1 MKKVHSDMMRSAC
14 KRQVWGFAKL
24 AAVCRT
30 ATCAEGGLH
39 DGNKLGLFVRKAR
52 AFSSRTNFEAGAI
65 NRCGRDDQT
74 RSTVGDMDRGSG
86 ANQRTSACWQSA
98 DLNQNRE
105 TSRGAMKR
113 ESGLAARPHSLS
125 GAMLTHVDD
134 SGRASMVDVGDKSY
148 TTRFAMASARVF
160 LGEHAFGLV
169 SENRSSKGDV
179 LTVAKIAGINAAKQT
194 HALIPLCHQLLLRK
208 VSVDLTLNPDNS
220 CVDIRATAKTEGQTG
235 VEMEALVA
243 ASVAGL
249 TVYDMCKAVSKDI
262 VVSDIRLEMKTG
274 GKSGDYVREN

>member
-1 MKKVHSDMMRSAC
+1 MHSDMLRSAC
-14 KRQVWGFAKL
+14 KRQVRGFSKL
-24 AAVCRT
+24 VAVCRS
-30 ATCAEGGLH
+30 ATCAGGGH
-39 DGNKLGLFVRKAR
+39 GDGNMLGLFVRSAQ
-52 AFSSRTNFEAGAI
+52 AFSSRANFEAGAI
-65 NRCGRDDQT
+65 NPCGYDDQT
-74 RSTVGDMDRGSG
+74 RSTVGDLDRDSA
-86 ANQRTSACWQSA
+86 ANQRPSTGRQSK
-98 DLNQNRE
+98 DMRPHRGI
-105 TSRGAMKR
+105 SRGTMKR
-113 ESGLAARPHSLS
+113 ESELAARPHSLN
-125 GAMLTHVDD
+125 GAVLTHVDD

-148 TTRFAMASARVF
+148 TTRVAMASARVSI
-160 LGEHAFGLV
+160 GERAFGLV
-169 SENRSSKGDV
+169 SENRSSKGDI

-208 VSVDLTLNPDNS
+208 VSVDLTLSPRDF

-262 VVSDIRLEMKTG
+262 IVSDIRLEMKTG